1 MGEFDSPSTHLH
13 RHPRPPFTV
22 GSEIEIS
29 INEEGFKGALFR
41 ATILKLSTTFFP
53 STTKK
58 AFVEYK
64 TLVTE
69 DGSKPLKEHVDAHN
83 LRPIPPDIADR
94 DFEEGDIVD
103 AADKDGWWTGVV
115 YKVSEDGGYSV
126 FFKNPMHVM
135 DFQRKQLRLHQD
147 WVDGKWLVPK
157 KMDASILKDQLATI
171 LEVAN
176 IPEKT
181 QTESL
186 KNAETNHEK
195 GNSRNDL
202 VEQSSICEEKSASFA
217 LTSSKRRSLSSK
229 ARVSNSVKK
238 WGKGNVPGAP
248 TADGLKETESKTSRG
263 KSSSKKNATSNRGRK
278 RRTYHNFHCD
288 DNSDSPG
295 KFKSSKGDMKA
306 RTEKDVDGNDEL
318 KEQGARFINDEEGKE
333 DCDVLVVTH
342 KEVSTSNE
350 SEGNKH
356 LASEEKQTT
365 PAETSIHVSDEV
377 KGGEKNSNNQT
388 EEKGL
393 EPDQQQ
399 ASKNSNKRKRG
410 RPKKLMIVPI
420 TAEDKE
426 QNGIGWK
433 PDEATIKSCVTD
445 FQLNRKNLN
454 KLSAYKTNENGPKS
468 ASSNIDD
475 DDRPLLMWLGGMQGS
490 ASNNSLKLGQTP
502 GSTGR
507 RRTKRREQVDVPN
520 EVVKSDHAL
529 DRNQGWPFV
538 KNSPVW
544 SAIDSLEVFKLIPQT
559 PHFCPLSTYKEECR
573 EGLAIGCMVT
583 FASLVEKISKL
594 QFDNP
599 RHVFESLLASLFELE
614 QHGFNISMLC
624 NRVNELLFIKDT
636 QMRYL
641 EETKE
646 AEMKILEHTE
656 NKTKLTEE
664 SKAIEQKIA
673 ELQKRQT
680 SIQLELETKDAEI
693 EALQSRVETIRGST
707 EDTKKHFERQTA
719 LPL

>member
-1 MGEFDSPSTHLH
+1 MS
-13 RHPRPPFTV
+13 
-22 GSEIEIS
+22 
-29 INEEGFKGALFR
+29 
-41 ATILKLSTTFFP
+41 
-53 STTKK
+53 
-58 AFVEYK
+58 FV
-64 TLVTE
+64 
-69 DGSKPLKEHVDAHN
+69 
-83 LRPIPPDIADR
+83 
-94 DFEEGDIVD
+94 
-103 AADKDGWWTGVV
+103 
-115 YKVSEDGGYSV
+115 
-126 FFKNPMHVM
+126 
-135 DFQRKQLRLHQD
+135 
-147 WVDGKWLVPK
+147 
-157 KMDASILKDQLATI
+157 
-171 LEVAN
+171 
-176 IPEKT
+176 
-181 QTESL
+181 
-186 KNAETNHEK
+186 
-195 GNSRNDL
+195 
-202 VEQSSICEEKSASFA
+202 
-217 LTSSKRRSLSSK
+217 
-229 ARVSNSVKK
+229 
-238 WGKGNVPGAP
+238 
-248 TADGLKETESKTSRG
+248 
-263 KSSSKKNATSNRGRK
+263 
-278 RRTYHNFHCD
+278 
-288 DNSDSPG
+288 
-295 KFKSSKGDMKA
+295 
-306 RTEKDVDGNDEL
+306 
-318 KEQGARFINDEEGKE
+318 
-333 DCDVLVVTH
+333 
-342 KEVSTSNE
+342 
-350 SEGNKH
+350 
-356 LASEEKQTT
+356 
-365 PAETSIHVSDEV
+365 
-377 KGGEKNSNNQT
+377 
-388 EEKGL
+388 
-393 EPDQQQ
+393 
-399 ASKNSNKRKRG
+399 
-410 RPKKLMIVPI
+410 
-420 TAEDKE
+420 
-426 QNGIGWK
+426 
-433 PDEATIKSCVTD
+433 D

-490 ASNNSLKLGQTP
+490 ASNNSLSMYTKLKLAHRNLVLFVVILIVFVSILELGQTP

-529 DRNQGWPFV
+529 DKNQGWPFV

-646 AEMKILEHTE
+646 AEMKILGHTE

-673 ELQKRQT
+673 ELQKRRT